1 MVSKYKERSK
11 VMSEN
16 VNTTGSNENKV
27 GRPAAYK
34 TPEEMQER
42 IDAYFNSCYGEYV
55 TDPEGNLMTDKHGH
69 PVMTKPRPL
78 TITGL
83 ALALGFSGRQA
94 LLNYEDKEEFMD
106 TIKRAKS
113 RIEQYAEE
121 RLFDKDGVNGAKF
134 NLSNNFKGWR
144 EKQEID
150 SNVTATGTT
159 VVKFEGKLVEWAK

>member
-1 MVSKYKERSK
+1 
-11 VMSEN
+11 MS
-16 VNTTGSNENKV
+16 ENKV
-27 GRPAAYK
+27 GCPPMYK
-34 TPEEMQER
+34 TPEEMQKV
-42 IDAYFNSCYGEYV
+42 IDKYFEDCSGEYV
-55 TDPEGNLMTDKHGH
+55 VIDGCVAVDKYGDPIK
-69 PVMTKPRPL
+69 TKERPL

-150 SNVTATGTT
+150 SNVTTTGTT
-159 VVKFEGKLVEWAK
+159 VVKFEGEISEWAK

>member
-1 MVSKYKERSK
+1 
-11 VMSEN
+11 MSEN

-42 IDAYFNSCYGEYV
+42 IDAYFKEC
-55 TDPEGNLMTDKHGH
+55 EGTYIQVDGYALTDKNGN
-69 PVMTKPRPL
+69 PVKTKERPL

-150 SNVTATGTT
+150 SNVTTTGTT
-159 VVKFEGKLVEWAK
+159 VVKFEGEISEWAK

>member
-1 MVSKYKERSK
+1 
-11 VMSEN
+11 MSDNN
-16 VNTTGSNENKV
+16 VKKV
-27 GRPAAYK
+27 GRPATYK
-34 TPEEMQER
+34 TVEEMQVR
-42 IDAYFNSCYGEYV
+42 IDAYFNSCYGEYI
-55 TDPEGNLMTDKHGH
+55 TDDEGNLMTDKQGC

-94 LLNYEDKEEFMD
+94 LLNYEDKPKFMD

-134 NLSNNFKGWR
+134 NLSNNFKGWS
-144 EKQEID
+144 EKQQID
-150 SNVTATGTT
+150 SNVNLSPVVFTGSD
-159 VVKFEGKLVEWAK
+159 EIAD